1 MVDKLL
7 LKLITNGGES
17 HVGCKCNRVCRAGSV
32 SWQHQCVSTENQMI
46 KLLVF
51 PRSQATQPL
60 YSTKPLRFQASLAD
74 LLSSSRTLDIFLIIC
89 QDSAESLHKHR
100 GVLKK
105 KTVHSLFPT
114 ILSTDKC
121 LCSLHERLSN
131 SREPSPVCKI
141 LRLRTS

>member
-105 KTVHSLFPT
+105 KQYVPFSLRFFPQ
-114 ILSTDKC
+114 INASVPCMNGCQIAENHLQFAKYSD
-121 LCSLHERLSN
+121 
-131 SREPSPVCKI
+131 
-141 LRLRTS
+141 

>member
-32 SWQHQCVSTENQMI
+32 SWQHQCVSTKNQMI

-51 PRSQATQPL
+51 HRSQATQPL

-74 LLSSSRTLDIFLIIC
+74 LLSSSRTLDIFLS
-89 QDSAESLHKHR
+89 SA
-100 GVLKK
+100 
-105 KTVHSLFPT
+105 KTVQKACTNIMEYWKKNPVHSHIPFSLQFFPQINASVPCT
-114 ILSTDKC
+114 NCCQIAENHLQFAKY
-121 LCSLHERLSN
+121 SN
-131 SREPSPVCKI
+131 
-141 LRLRTS
+141 